1 MSRWFKSINIQ
12 IDGYCFIDSR
22 FLKQISTNWPH
33 KFPSA
38 SINSSWHIL
47 RPKSRVE
54 AWHQQPSQGYWSMR
68 CGSVWS
74 PMAQESIQRQKTCSI
89 CDMFVYIYVY
99 TNLFS
104 HHLVWLHFILQFS
117 PTSIAGKFSN
127 PIIWSCL
134 KIRPCQLTDHFD
146 HFHKSELPKSSNWH
160 TPLLAAILPRSK
172 SLGSLVSVGEVLI
185 VCWEDKET
193 FNERNGEEFGP
204 TKILG
209 DDLPHS
215 ILKSAERWDFFYL
228 KWLPTKN
235 SLKLATYPW
244 RGLITSHPP
253 DEDSRLPWQLL
264 FFVSLRFWSQR
275 TLERGNSCS
284 TCGQTLNDKNKST
297 SCHVLVVYMILVL
310 VLVNPQKV
318 GESWM
323 FSLRF
328 TPKLRSNRT
337 PISHPW
343 PCCTVLANCWKL
355 FKATSN
361 WRRDLNCWAM
371 NLGGSSVGCHFG
383 NVNGCFQK
391 IPSQVRPKKKT

>member
-22 FLKQISTNWPH
+22 FLKQISKNWPH

-172 SLGSLVSVGEVLI
+172 SLGSLVSVGEALI

-215 ILKSAERWDFFYL
+215 ILKLAERWDFIYL
-228 KWLPTKN
+228 KWLPTEN
-235 SLKLATYPW
+235 LKLATYHW
-244 RGLITSHPP
+244 RGLITLGSP
-253 DEDSRLPWQLL
+253 DSFSSLFRSDSEAKGLWREETAVQH
-264 FFVSLRFWSQR
+264 VDKH
-275 TLERGNSCS
+275 TL
-284 TCGQTLNDKNKST
+284 T
-297 SCHVLVVYMILVL
+297 SINQPHAM
-310 VLVNPQKV
+310 
-318 GESWM
+318 
-323 FSLRF
+323 
-328 TPKLRSNRT
+328 
-337 PISHPW
+337 
-343 PCCTVLANCWKL
+343 CW
-355 FKATSN
+355 
-361 WRRDLNCWAM
+361 
-371 NLGGSSVGCHFG
+371 
-383 NVNGCFQK
+383 
-391 IPSQVRPKKKT
+391 